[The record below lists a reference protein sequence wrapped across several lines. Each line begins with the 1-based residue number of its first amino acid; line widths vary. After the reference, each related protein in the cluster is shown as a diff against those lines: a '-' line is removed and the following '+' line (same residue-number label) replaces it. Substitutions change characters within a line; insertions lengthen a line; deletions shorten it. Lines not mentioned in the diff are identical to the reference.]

1 MPKRGKLVVFTAPSG
16 AGKTS
21 IARAVLNH
29 RDDIQFSVSA
39 TTRPQRIDEIPD
51 KSYYFLTPSEFDAA
65 ITNNEFVEWEEFYAG
80 NRYGTLK
87 KEVDRIRSQGK
98 HVLFDVEVNGAHSIK
113 RLFGDECLVLFVLPP
128 SVQVLRD
135 RLIERNT
142 ESEETLALRLERA
155 EMELSKADNYDCV
168 VKNDILDDAIKE
180 TIRILSGYLG

>member
-1 MPKRGKLVVFTAPSG
+1 MPERGKLVVFTAPSG

-21 IARAVLNH
+21 IARAVLTH
-29 RDDIQFSVSA
+29 RNDIQFSVSA
-39 TTRPQRIDEIPD
+39 TTRPPRADEMPG
-51 KSYYFLTPSEFDAA
+51 KSYYFLSHQEFDEA
-65 ITNNEFVEWEEFYAG
+65 IASNNFVEWEEFYGG
-80 NRYGTLK
+80 NKYGTLK

-113 RLFGDECLVLFVLPP
+113 RLFSDECLVIFVLPP
-128 SVQVLRD
+128 SVEVLRE

-168 VKNDILDDAIKE
+168 VKNNILDDAIKE